1 MVASHDYDVHLLPSI
16 PGAWNDIPAHPVAA
30 PASSPEPV
38 VPDGQSEPSGG
49 VQALLAELSRP
60 WSDVPACSQADPQLW
75 DLHVEG
81 ELWASKASNAWW
93 AQAMAVCRDCPVLN
107 ECRQRAFAGEVDG
120 VWAGSLFAAGQQL
133 DWMLK
138 PVRTAPKAPKRAAA

>member
-1 MVASHDYDVHLLPSI
+1 MVASHDTDVHLLSAI
-16 PGAWNDIPAHPVAA
+16 PGPWNDTPGAQTAPPVPVASA
-30 PASSPEPV
+30 GLSQ
-38 VPDGQSEPSGG
+38 GSGG
-49 VQALLAELSRP
+49 VQALLAELARP

-81 ELWASKASNAWW
+81 ELWASKASNARWE
-93 AQAMAVCRDCPVLN
+93 QAMAVCRDCPVLK
-107 ECRQRAFAGEVDG
+107 ECRQRALAGEVDG

-138 PVRTAPKAPKRAAA
+138 PVRQAEVTPKRAVA